1 MDDGYCRVVK
11 RGSSRL
17 HTHTEQM
24 VWLQS
29 LFNIQMD
36 QVSFVIGITTG
47 DNARISHN
55 ARCPKKLC
63 RILKLSFGAENTYA
77 LKMFI
82 FPYSRNLYN
91 LLSTFQ
97 PFMP

>member
-1 MDDGYCRVVK
+1 MVTVGL
-11 RGSSRL
+11 SREGQADY
-17 HTHTEQM
+17 THTQQM

-47 DNARISHN
+47 DNARISNN
-55 ARCPKKLC
+55 ARCPKILC
-63 RILKLSFGAENTYA
+63 RILKLNFGAENIYA

-91 LLSTFQ
+91 LLSTFHALIN
-97 PFMP
+97 